1 MANKVS
7 QKYCHNPGVSF
18 CDPAKK
24 HDIFFDKYSIN
35 KDVIN
40 IKMGTEKP
48 CVIYFEIFF
57 V

>member
-18 CDPAKK
+18 YDPAKK
-24 HDIFFDKYSIN
+24 HDIFFDKYSIT

-48 CVIYFEIFF
+48 HVIYFEIFF